1 MKLMNSSKAAAMAL
15 SKLEKEYH
23 VHVYEAG
30 PDGKLNLYSL
40 FDYFQDIASEH
51 AIKLGYGRDDLLEQ
65 NNFWVLSRIYAEIS
79 EMPEWGEK
87 ITVTT
92 WPRGIDRLFAL
103 RDYEVRNQQGRRVSI
118 ATSSWLIIDRITK
131 KIKRPDD
138 TLSSFKAQAEFRNPL
153 PRNAG
158 KLDAAGKDSKITS
171 LFRVR
176 VSDLDVNLHTNN
188 VNYLKWVI
196 DTHSQEFILDNIP
209 VFVEINYLAESRFDD
224 EIIIRMSEKDGEV
237 KLTDYSIFR
246 TTDDTELSRV
256 RLMWNKAV
264 NRKTEKK

>member
-1 MKLMNSSKAAAMAL
+1 MAL

-23 VHVYEAG
+23 IHVYEAG

-51 AIKLGYGRDDLLEQ
+51 AVKLGYGRDDLLEQ
-65 NNFWVLSRIYAEIS
+65 NNFWVLSRIYAEIA

-92 WPRGIDRLFAL
+92 WPRGVDRLFAL
-103 RDYEVRNQQGRRVSI
+103 RDYTVRNQEGRHISS
-118 ATSSWLIIDRITK
+118 ATSSWLIIDRVSK
-131 KIKRPDD
+131 KIKRPDN
-138 TLSSFKAQAEFRNPL
+138 TLSTFKAEAEFRNPL
-153 PRNAG
+153 PRNAI
-158 KLDAAGKDSKITS
+158 KLDPVEKGSEAAA

-196 DTHSQEFILDNIP
+196 DTHSQEFILDNNP
-209 VFVEINYLAESRFDD
+209 VFVEINYLAESCFDD
-224 EIIIRMSEKDGEV
+224 EIIIRMSEKDGEDI
-237 KLTDYSIFR
+237 LTDYSISR
-246 TTDDTELSRV
+246 NTDDTELSRV
-256 RLMWNKAV
+256 RLRWKKTV
-264 NRKTEKK
+264 NRKTEKT